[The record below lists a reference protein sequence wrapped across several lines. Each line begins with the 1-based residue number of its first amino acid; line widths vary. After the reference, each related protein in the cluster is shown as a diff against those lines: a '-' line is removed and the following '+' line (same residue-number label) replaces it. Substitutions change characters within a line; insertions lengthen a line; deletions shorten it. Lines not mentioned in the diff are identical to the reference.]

1 MELIT
6 LTVYREWCSA
16 YNQTTILKDDKGKVK
31 AIFPNSLRQPKR
43 NQKTIVVNCNTFV
56 LNWDNVPNVSRYVKV
71 KDRIPVKENLK
82 Q

>member
-71 KDRIPVKENLK
+71 KDRVK